1 MRLIWATLSPSLF
14 FTSKSLPE
22 FVVAALVV
30 GLTVVVGLI
39 VVAGLVVGLAVV
51 AVAGHT
57 PPPHQHLPS
66 PHSQQER
73 ASQAALVSLDPSQI
87 TSPASSGWGCTPGK
101 TESVLRLNDVHKDF
115 KLFKN
120 STDLIDQL

>member
-30 GLTVVVGLI
+30 GLTVVVGL
-39 VVAGLVVGLAVV
+39 VVALAVV
-51 AVAGHT
+51 ALAGHT

-87 TSPASSGWGCTPGK
+87 TSPASSG
-101 TESVLRLNDVHKDF
+101 
-115 KLFKN
+115 
-120 STDLIDQL
+120 